1 MVPTVIKYTAGTSI
15 TLNVTHVDNI
25 LVGYLEE
32 TTINRRQ
39 IYGRM
44 TDNDPTLK
52 DSIDISAGTRTANDV
67 LVLTGT
73 NLKGGGRIAFT
84 IVVGTTVA
92 ATVSVNLDEYVSQTW
107 AYLLQRV

>member
-1 MVPTVIKYTAGTSI
+1 MVPTVIKYSAGSSI
-15 TLNVTHVDNI
+15 TLNVTHADNV

-44 TDNDPTLK
+44 TDGDPTFK
-52 DSIDISAGTRTANDV
+52 DSIDISAGIRTATDV

-73 NLKGGGRIAFT
+73 NFTGGGRIAFT

-92 ATVSVNLDEYVSQTW
+92 ATVSVNLDQYVSQTW
-107 AYLLQRV
+107 AYQLQRV